1 MKPFAPLALALSL
14 AFSVAHADEA
24 PGDPSQ
30 PMQVG
35 MQLMQSNA
43 HLLRNGDNVWAR
55 VREGFQLTEVDS
67 ELVRRH
73 ERLYS
78 AKPEYLKRTLDRSK
92 RYLFHIMNEVERR
105 GMPTE
110 IALLPLVES
119 AFNPGAVS
127 SAKAAGLWQFMP
139 ATGRHYGLEQ
149 TFWYDGRR
157 DVLGATNAAL
167 DYLENLYAMF
177 GDWSLALAA
186 YNWGEGNVSRAL
198 EKNRAKGLPEEF
210 SAIRLPNETRN
221 YVPKL
226 IAVRNILAEPERF
239 GLKLDK
245 FDNRPYFVAVSTGK
259 HMDLD
264 VAAKLAEMPMDEFK
278 ALNPAFNRPIY
289 AHKPGRQLLVA
300 GISN

>member
-14 AFSVAHADEA
+14 AFSVAHADDA
-24 PGDPSQ
+24 PNDPSQ

-43 HLLRNGDNVWAR
+43 HLLRNGDNVWVR

-119 AFNPGAVS
+119 AFNPTAVS

-167 DYLENLYAMF
+167 D
-177 GDWSLALAA
+177 
-186 YNWGEGNVSRAL
+186 
-198 EKNRAKGLPEEF
+198 
-210 SAIRLPNETRN
+210 
-221 YVPKL
+221 
-226 IAVRNILAEPERF
+226 
-239 GLKLDK
+239 
-245 FDNRPYFVAVSTGK
+245 
-259 HMDLD
+259 
-264 VAAKLAEMPMDEFK
+264 
-278 ALNPAFNRPIY
+278 
-289 AHKPGRQLLVA
+289 
-300 GISN
+300 